1 MGERERRRAGVTKW
15 KQFSGVRWR
24 VVYRC
29 SVPNIHVYGLHMSF
43 ECVYFSTFPFSFGEH
58 IFGGK
63 IARWQWNSQHY
74 KHTFSVATAVA
85 AMNHLN
91 KTMQNAETTVSLW
104 FPQNMHFH
112 LRNDI
117 IHTHTHTHV
126 SKSVRC
132 TMCVYDESDDVLTA
146 GTCYSLLLPPATLFF
161 CLFTLIRVHCLQ
173 FVFFPFHFFMV
184 SAVEFVTSNNAINK
198 LSAGIRAPGIFQYPP
213 FGCTYLCLCMY
224 WPTRNKWLW

>member
-117 IHTHTHTHV
+117 IHTHTHTRIEKCQMYNV
-126 SKSVRC
+126 CIRWVWRC
-132 TMCVYDESDDVLTA
+132 FDGWHL
-146 GTCYSLLLPPATLFF
+146 
-161 CLFTLIRVHCLQ
+161 LQ
-173 FVFFPFHFFMV
+173 FVTTTSHFVLLFVHSHTCALFAVCLFPFPSFMV

-198 LSAGIRAPGIFQYPP
+198 LSAGIRAPSIFQYPP

>member
-117 IHTHTHTHV
+117 IHTHTHV

-198 LSAGIRAPGIFQYPP
+198 LSAGIRAPSIFQYPP